1 MSTEERRHV
10 APPKLYGAPAYSR
23 PVVDVGPTYRPFDP
37 DDLPLV
43 VAMTDEERTRIER
56 DLASESQA
64 RTPPPPPGL
73 TARPFSLR
81 MLSDRLRG
89 PRD

>member
-56 DLASESQA
+56 GLASEAQA
-64 RTPPPPPGL
+64 QPPPPGL

-81 MLSDRLRG
+81 TLSERLRG
-89 PRD
+89 PRE